1 MLVPLTLWREG
12 ASGRTLLSGSR
23 VCTETLHT
31 SSQPWKDAQDSVSRS
46 HSQAELILAF
56 WLSFSETGFEKTPG
70 DVYWHATQHLRGPRS
85 QSCHP

>member
-46 HSQAELILAF
+46 HSQAEFILAF
-56 WLSFSETGFEKTPG
+56 WLSF
-70 DVYWHATQHLRGPRS
+70 LRQALRRRQMMSIGMQPS
-85 QSCHP
+85 I